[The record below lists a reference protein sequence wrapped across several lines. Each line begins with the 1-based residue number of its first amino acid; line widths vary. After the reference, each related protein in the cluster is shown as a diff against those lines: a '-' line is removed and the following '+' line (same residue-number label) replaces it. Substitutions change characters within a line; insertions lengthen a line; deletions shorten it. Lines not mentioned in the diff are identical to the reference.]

1 MSRIGEEMLDGYRR
15 IIDYLRIS
23 VTDRCNFRCRYCMPS
38 QGLQLLDSREILSY
52 EELLRIIRVLG
63 QYGISKIRIT
73 GGEPLLRRGIV
84 DFLHS
89 IRDIDTVKEL
99 SMTTNGS
106 LLGKDNMSSRL
117 KQAGLDRINISMDTT
132 NPIRFAHITGQG
144 QLQQVLTGMESAL
157 AVGIQSVKLNVVVT
171 EALSD
176 EDISYFVTQV
186 YKHPLAIRFIEC
198 MPMGEKKIAQKV
210 SISLVK
216 NRIEFLGQGLLEPAM
231 GIKGNGPAKYYR
243 LPQAQGVFG
252 FITPMTEHFC
262 HSCNRIRLT
271 ADGKIKS
278 CLLSNQEVDV
288 KSLLRKGCADQKI
301 YELFAKALEE
311 KELQHSLCYHE
322 KSSFVTRPMYRVG
335 G

>member
-1 MSRIGEEMLDGYRR
+1 MSRAGEEMLDGYKR

-23 VTDRCNFRCRYCMPS
+23 ITDRCNFRCRYCMPS
-38 QGLQLLDSREILSY
+38 KGVQLLDSREILSY
-52 EELLRIIRVLG
+52 EELLRIIRILG
-63 QYGISKIRIT
+63 QYGVSKIRIT

-84 DFLHS
+84 EFLHR

-106 LLGKDNMSSRL
+106 LLGKDNMSFRL

-144 QLQQVLTGMESAL
+144 QLQQVLAGMASAL
-157 AVGIQSVKLNVVVT
+157 AVGFQSLKLNVVVT
-171 EALSD
+171 EDLSD

-186 YKHPLAIRFIEC
+186 YKYPIAIRFIEY
-198 MPMGEKKIAQKV
+198 MPMGEKTVTQKG
-210 SISLVK
+210 SILKVK
-216 NRIEFLGQGLLEPAM
+216 NRIEFQGNGLLEPAI
-231 GIKGNGPAKYYR
+231 GIEGNGPAQYFR

-262 HSCNRIRLT
+262 HSCNRVRLT

-288 KSLLRKGCADQKI
+288 KSLIRKGCADQEI
-301 YELFAKALEE
+301 YELFSKALEA
-311 KELQHSLCYHE
+311 KQLQHSLCHHE
-322 KSSFVTRPMYRVG
+322 KLSSVVRPMYQVG